1 MHNRQLESRLEA
13 YVAGD
18 LSGEE
23 CAEIEARLA
32 SESKAR
38 ALHDR
43 IRRAH
48 DALASLRDRPEP
60 PMRADEAL
68 ANIQRA
74 IAANVFAGKP
84 RLELQSAGTR
94 FYRRVA
100 VAAVL
105 LCGVSLGLVIHRE
118 FVAPDTGVTD
128 SASTGARPSAAT
140 TGDDRMIYLR
150 AGETDAFEWL
160 NESGGNLITLT
171 PTNSVIPVFDDS
183 NR

>member
-1 MHNRQLESRLEA
+1 MHDRHLESRLEE

-18 LSGEE
+18 LTG
-23 CAEIEARLA
+23 AELAEMEARLA
-32 SESKAR
+32 SDPKAR
-38 ALHDR
+38 ALHDK

-48 DALASLRDRPEP
+48 DALVSLRDRPEP

-68 ANIQRA
+68 VNIQRA
-74 IAANVFAGKP
+74 IATNVFAGKP
-84 RLELQSAGTR
+84 RLELRSAGTR

-105 LCGVSLGLVIHRE
+105 LCGVSLGLVIHNQ
-118 FVAPDTGVTD
+118 FVAPNGRTTE
-128 SASTGARPSAAT
+128 ARPGAQPS
-140 TGDDRMIYLR
+140 DEDRTFNLR

-160 NESGGNLITLT
+160 NESGGNLITFT